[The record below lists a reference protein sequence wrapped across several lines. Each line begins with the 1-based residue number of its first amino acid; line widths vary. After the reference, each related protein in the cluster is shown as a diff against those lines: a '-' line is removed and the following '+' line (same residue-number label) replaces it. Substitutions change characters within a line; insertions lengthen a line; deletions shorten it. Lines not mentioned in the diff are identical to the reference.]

1 MNNDM
6 RCDDMVEALRES
18 EAKYRSLFTE
28 NSLVMLL
35 IDPSTGRLVDANQAA
50 SDYYGYP
57 LDKLTRLR
65 ITDIDMLSLDEVKAK
80 MEQTIAGVKRSFSS
94 RHRLASGE
102 VRDVEIFSG
111 PITVDGR
118 PLLYSIVHDVT
129 GNKQTEKMLR
139 ESEAR
144 YRELFHAMREGVV
157 VMELIL
163 VDGKIT
169 DWIYEDY
176 NSAYLELIGLAPGT
190 NIRGKRGSEVIGQD
204 LAKVYLPTLERMR
217 GPEADMQLRYTS
229 PISGRELLAS
239 SVAEGDRIVIAFT
252 DITDL
257 RRTEE
262 DLRRSNYEL
271 QQFAYVA
278 SHDLQ
283 EPLRMVTSYI
293 GLLNKKFGDQLDP
306 KAKEYMSYAAE
317 GSHRMR
323 ELIDDLLAYSRI
335 DSQSTVLEEI
345 DMNDKVRAVIED
357 LHVAI
362 GEIGAEVVVN
372 PLPKICGDRTQ
383 MKQLMTNLISNAIK
397 FHRDDEVPR
406 IEISAVTFDDK
417 FVFSV
422 RDNGIGIDPK
432 YQEKLFKM
440 FSRLHTRE
448 EYPGTGIGLAIS
460 KKIVERHGG
469 KIWFES
475 EPG

>member
-1 MNNDM
+1 MTNDM

-65 ITDIDMLSLDEVKAK
+65 ITDIDTLSLDKVKAE

-204 LAKVYLPTLERMR
+204 LARVYLPTLERMR
-217 GPEADMQLRYTS
+217 GTPAPS
-229 PISGRELLAS
+229 PAGNCS
-239 SVAEGDRIVIAFT
+239 
-252 DITDL
+252 L
-257 RRTEE
+257 RRW
-262 DLRRSNYEL
+262 RK
-271 QQFAYVA
+271 
-278 SHDLQ
+278 
-283 EPLRMVTSYI
+283 VT
-293 GLLNKKFGDQLDP
+293 G
-306 KAKEYMSYAAE
+306 
-317 GSHRMR
+317 
-323 ELIDDLLAYSRI
+323 
-335 DSQSTVLEEI
+335 
-345 DMNDKVRAVIED
+345 
-357 LHVAI
+357 
-362 GEIGAEVVVN
+362 
-372 PLPKICGDRTQ
+372 
-383 MKQLMTNLISNAIK
+383 
-397 FHRDDEVPR
+397 
-406 IEISAVTFDDK
+406 
-417 FVFSV
+417 
-422 RDNGIGIDPK
+422 
-432 YQEKLFKM
+432 
-440 FSRLHTRE
+440 
-448 EYPGTGIGLAIS
+448 
-460 KKIVERHGG
+460 
-469 KIWFES
+469 
-475 EPG
+475 